1 LDFSNLPEQQTIS
14 LVLGATLLELAP
26 QIGGGIARLRWRG
39 HDILRAASKQSIEAR
54 DPTGLAEFPL
64 VPFAN
69 RIAGGKIPSA
79 GVQLAPN
86 TPGEV
91 NALHGVGWQ
100 RPWQIVEADQT
111 PTNEVA
117 LQLNHRADSFWPW
130 DFTATRRFVLTEDT
144 LAVSLSIAN
153 NSLRPMPASLGF
165 HPYFPRADCL
175 VKASTKGRVEVNSTG
190 IPTGVVSLRY
200 VEGLASGLDP
210 SANILDH
217 CFTQWDGK
225 ARLSYPSYTVEIAA
239 EGCSFLHLYSPLE
252 TDVVCVEPVSAMPDA
267 FNQTNEIHVGSMWLP
282 PDPNQCLSIS
292 MLIAISQSD

>member
-1 LDFSNLPEQQTIS
+1 LVFSNRPESQPIS
-14 LVLGATLLELAP
+14 LVLGATLLELVP

-39 HDILRAASKQSIEAR
+39 RDVLRAASKQSIKAR

-69 RIAGGKIPSA
+69 RIAGGKILPA
-79 GVQLAPN
+79 EVQLAPN

-117 LQLNHRADSFWPW
+117 LQLSHRADSFWPW

-144 LAVSLSIAN
+144 LSVSLSVAN

-165 HPYFPRADCL
+165 HLYFPRAKCL
-175 VKASTKGRVEVNSTG
+175 LKASTKGRVEVDNTG
-190 IPTGVVSLRY
+190 IPTGEVSLQSTK
-200 VEGLASGLDP
+200 GLASSLDP
-210 SANILDH
+210 STNILDH
-217 CFTQWDGK
+217 CFTQWNGK
-225 ARLSYPSYTVEIAA
+225 ARLSYPSYNVEIAA
-239 EGCSFLHLYSPLE
+239 EGCGFLHLYSPRE
-252 TDVVCVEPVSAMPDA
+252 ADFVCVEPVSAMPDA
-267 FNQTNEIHVGSMWLP
+267 FNRTGDVNTGSKWLP
-282 PDPNQCLSIS
+282 PDPNQSLSIS
-292 MLIAISQSD
+292 MLIAISQSY